1 MPPRKEPCRNFQR
14 GFCQYGERCKFLH
27 VNQQQSKPNPFGF
40 GTQNATQAL
49 HTDSQPQKSNPFGFG
64 VQNNSQIGFKPNQFK
79 PGENKWSRFGSSSA
93 PQKQDNQPS
102 APNHVCTD
110 SESCKY
116 QIKEDFEQ
124 EKPLWKLTCY
134 GHRKCGPCDIVGDIS
149 CEELRASA
157 YDDAKHGMNIQSI
170 VEKERSLLSS
180 KLIEFENLLRNPY
193 TPSQN
198 STHTAQNTFPGNNSS
213 PQMIQNNVPPSV
225 SSFSQLG
232 TTINAGFQM
241 RPAAPNNAF
250 GQSNQFQA
258 PTQMS
263 NASQKNNFAFGN
275 PGPTGSQPSS
285 QLFHS
290 SFPSTTTT
298 FANTDRNAFSNAAIT
313 TNVDVAHQQSSMP
326 FGNHNAST
334 NVVSDPVSSV
344 EMTQNLQKS
353 YSHRDNSI
361 WFKDE
366 WTPGEIPEEVPPEGV
381 IY

>member
-27 VNQQQSKPNPFGF
+27 VNQQQTKPNPFGF
-40 GTQNATQAL
+40 GTQNTTQAL
-49 HTDSQPQKSNPFGFG
+49 RTDSQPQKPNPFGFG
-64 VQNNSQIGFKPNQFK
+64 VQNNSQIGSRPNQFK
-79 PGENKWSRFGSSSA
+79 PGENKWSRFGNSSA

-110 SESCKY
+110 SESCKR

-134 GHRKCGPCDIVGDIS
+134 GHLKYGPCDIVGDIS

-198 STHTAQNTFPGNNSS
+198 STLTTQNTFPGNNSS

-241 RPAAPNNAF
+241 RPAATNNAF

-258 PTQMS
+258 PTQIL
-263 NASQKNNFAFGN
+263 NASQKNSFAFGN

-285 QLFHS
+285 QLPT
-290 SFPSTTTT
+290 SFPVTTTT
-298 FANTDRNAFSNAAIT
+298 FGNTDRNSFSNAAIT
-313 TNVDVAHQQSSMP
+313 SNLDLARQQSSMP
-326 FGNHNAST
+326 FSGHNASA
-334 NVVSDPVSSV
+334 NVVSDAVSSV
-344 EMTQNLQKS
+344 EMTQKS
-353 YSHRDNSI
+353 NSI

-366 WTPGEIPEEVPPEGV
+366 WRPGEIPEEAPPEGV